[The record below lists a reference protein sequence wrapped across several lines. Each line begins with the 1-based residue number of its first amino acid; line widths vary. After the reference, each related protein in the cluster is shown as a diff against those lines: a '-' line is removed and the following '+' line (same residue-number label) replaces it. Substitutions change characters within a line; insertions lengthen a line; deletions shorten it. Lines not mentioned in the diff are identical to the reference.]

1 MIMNKLKYIFPALF
15 FLVVSCNKDD
25 CDEVVI
31 GEPLVILESS
41 RIHLSSYFDS
51 EQVIFINSM
60 NGEEVVFQITEKLT
74 FETEYRSGVECED
87 DPSKSSQLIG
97 TAEIRQVQIQNTSL
111 GITITLQHQSAL
123 RIIENSGA
131 VEQIFILEG
140 ELNDLNQIVSAK
152 SGLLVVTPTVND
164 ELFTT
169 KTDTLNILGR
179 EFLDVEE
186 TNPSNTGFDNDF
198 LSPNLSIS
206 YTENNGIIYIYDEL
220 TNSELVFERIE

>member
-1 MIMNKLKYIFPALF
+1 MMNKLIYIFPALF
-15 FLVVSCNKDD
+15 FFVTSCNNDD

-31 GEPLVILESS
+31 GESFVILEST
-41 RIHLSSYFDS
+41 RNHLSSYFDS
-51 EQVIFINSM
+51 EQVIFINNM
-60 NGEEVVFQITEKLT
+60 NGEEVTFQITQKST
-74 FETEYRSGVECED
+74 FESEYRSGVECED
-87 DPSKSSQLIG
+87 DPSKSSPLIG
-97 TAEIRQVQIQNTSL
+97 TAEIRQIQIQNTSL

-140 ELNDLNQIVSAK
+140 ELNDLNQTVSAK

-169 KTDTLNILGR
+169 KTDTLNIFGK

-186 TNPSNTGFDNDF
+186 IKPSNTGFDNDF
-198 LSPNLSIS
+198 LSSNLSIS
-206 YTENNGIIYIYDEL
+206 YTVDNGIIYINDEL
-220 TNSELVFERIE
+220 TNSELVFERTE